1 MRVQEK
7 IWQSAD
13 VDVQDLL
20 EQLTSAE
27 QSRQVVVYDGPTC
40 KCSSEN
46 GTSRP
51 SCTLIA
57 MNCVRTVF
65 EVEKGLGAKISWAW
79 QRSRDDA
86 VADAEFLEDL
96 LAERTVQKIVS
107 ITAYLKLAI
116 GMNVGELCEIPL
128 FESVLSQTSY
138 VVEETSQVGF
148 FSLLDTMSVAAS
160 QRVTAA
166 VITCSNAVIV
176 CLKVKIA
183 HEDTYIIFDPH
194 AAFVKPNGPAF
205 FLERRKKIAAELLCD
220 FALLNST
227 EVYPDVQKYYA
238 RIFCPKE
245 SYLDTSM
252 GEDSFRDSLMSS
264 NGSAL
269 TETLLYLSRKAASA
283 KQVKEEPTTPTEEL
297 TKPKQNSRD
306 ELKIDTTPASVRT
319 LSDTSPSTNPNTLA
333 RTRLQKEFGWQ
344 LPLQGK
350 KINAPEKSPSDFA
363 QAPRIVLAAAAPSP
377 SEEVHPSREPRQ
389 SPRTPKV
396 SRPIKKDIGWQ
407 LALQQAQP
415 SANGNTQSE
424 TRSKKVARYD
434 PVTPP
439 AKRTGSGFVN
449 NDAAKTPDRLVS
461 PSTPPK
467 VTPPTQHN
475 KISSTGQRPA
485 RDDYSWKLALASK
498 SLDPLPRRPIEAPAD
513 ERPRP
518 TTLFEHSHVLDPP
531 PSASKAARANTPV
544 DTFICEVCF
553 ENFTVSQVARMPDCE
568 HGFCRD
574 CLRGY
579 VKAKLGEGQYPIHC
593 PVCSADKARTE
604 PGTVTQSVIEELGL
618 SQREFDKLQ
627 ELQLSAHS
635 FQLQCPSCH
644 ESMHVVRQEYL
655 EQDVLR
661 CPLPRCGHRWC
672 KACKKTI
679 TGASNNHACKA
690 DKKLDRLMRKKGWRY
705 CPGCTSPIQKES
717 GCNHMKCTS
726 PGCNVHFCYKCGA
739 LILDASTGQ
748 DVGVAVENHYLRCT
762 QFEKNHK
769 CTIQ

>member
-1 MRVQEK
+1 MPEK
-7 IWQSAD
+7 IWQSGD
-13 VDVQDLL
+13 VDVRDLL

-40 KCSSEN
+40 KCSNEN
-46 GTSRP
+46 STSRA
-51 SCTLIA
+51 SCTLLA

-86 VADAEFLEDL
+86 DADAEFLEDL

-116 GMNVGELCEIPL
+116 GMNVGELCETPL

-138 VVEETSQVGF
+138 VVQETSQVGF
-148 FSLLDTMSVAAS
+148 SAMLDTMSVTAS

-166 VITCSNAVIV
+166 VITHSNEVIV

-183 HEDTYIIFDPH
+183 LEDTYIIFDPH
-194 AAFVKPNGPAF
+194 AGSISPNGPAF
-205 FLERRKKIAAELLCD
+205 ILERRKKTAAELLSD
-220 FALLNST
+220 FAASKRT
-227 EVYPDVQKYYA
+227 KVSHPGVQKYYA

-245 SYLDTSM
+245 SYLDTTM
-252 GEDSFRDSLMSS
+252 GEDSFRNSLMSS
-264 NGSAL
+264 NGRAL
-269 TETLLYLSRKAASA
+269 TETLLYLSRKTTSA
-283 KQVKEEPTTPTEEL
+283 HQVKQEPATPTE
-297 TKPKQNSRD
+297 KQNSHD
-306 ELKIDTTPASVRT
+306 EIKIDTTPALP
-319 LSDTSPSTNPNTLA
+319 LSDLSPSTNPNTPA
-333 RTRLQKEFGWQ
+333 RTHLRKEFGWQ
-344 LPLQGK
+344 LSLQGK
-350 KINAPEKSPSDFA
+350 KISAPDKSLSDFA
-363 QAPRIVLAAAAPSP
+363 QAPRIITASAAPSP
-377 SEEVHPSREPRQ
+377 SEEVQPSREPRQ
-389 SPRTPKV
+389 SPKTPKA

-407 LALQQAQP
+407 LALQQAKP
-415 SANGNTQSE
+415 SVNGNTTSE
-424 TRSKKVARYD
+424 TISKKVAKHD

-439 AKRTGSGFVN
+439 AKRTASGFVN
-449 NDAAKTPDRLVS
+449 NDTAKTPNRLAS
-461 PSTPPK
+461 PSTPSK
-467 VTPPTQHN
+467 VTPPTQHHQTM
-475 KISSTGQRPA
+475 SVGQRA
-485 RDDYSWKLALASK
+485 SRSRDEYSWKLALASK

-513 ERPRP
+513 ERARP
-518 TTLFEHSHVLDPP
+518 TTLVEVAHVLDPP
-531 PSASKAARANTPV
+531 PSASKITPVSTPV

-568 HGFCRD
+568 HSFCRD
-574 CLRGY
+574 CLRSY
-579 VKAKLGEGQYPIHC
+579 VKAKLVEGRYPIPC
-593 PVCSADKARTE
+593 PVCSADKTRTE
-604 PGTVTQSVIEELGL
+604 PGTVNQSLMEELGL

-635 FQLQCPSCH
+635 VQLECPSCH
-644 ESMHVVRQEYL
+644 ESMFVVRQEYL

-679 TGASNNHACKA
+679 TGANNKHACKA
-690 DKKLDRLMRKKGWRY
+690 DKLDRLMRKKGWRY

-726 PGCNVHFCYKCGA
+726 PGCNVHFCYKCGV

-748 DVGVAVENHYLRCT
+748 DVGVAVDNHYLRCT
-762 QFEKNHK
+762 QFEKSHK

>member
-1 MRVQEK
+1 MPEK

-40 KCSSEN
+40 KCSNEN
-46 GTSRP
+46 STSRP
-51 SCTLIA
+51 SCTLLA
-57 MNCVRTVF
+57 MNCVRTFF

-128 FESVLSQTSY
+128 FESVMSQISY
-138 VVEETSQVGF
+138 VVQEASQVGF
-148 FSLLDTMSVAAS
+148 FSMLGTMSVAAS

-166 VITCSNAVIV
+166 VISHSNEVIV

-183 HEDTYIIFDPH
+183 QEDTYIIFDPH
-194 AAFVKPNGPAF
+194 AGSIAPNGPAF
-205 FLERRKKIAAELLCD
+205 ILERRKKTAAELLSD
-220 FALLNST
+220 FVASKRT
-227 EVYPDVQKYYA
+227 KVSHPDVQKYYA

-245 SYLDTSM
+245 SYLDTTM

-264 NGSAL
+264 NGGSL
-269 TETLLYLSRKAASA
+269 TETLLYLSRKTASA
-283 KQVKEEPTTPTEEL
+283 KQIKEEPTTPIEEL

-306 ELKIDTTPASVRT
+306 GLKIDTTPASVIP
-319 LSDTSPSTNPNTLA
+319 LSDLSPSTNPNALA

-344 LPLQGK
+344 LHLQGK
-350 KINAPEKSPSDFA
+350 KIYGPDKSPSDFA
-363 QAPRIVLAAAAPSP
+363 QAPRVATASAAPSP
-377 SEEVHPSREPRQ
+377 SEEVQPSREPRQ
-389 SPRTPKV
+389 SSRTPKV

-407 LALQQAQP
+407 MALQQAQP
-415 SANGNTQSE
+415 SVNGNTASE
-424 TRSKKVARYD
+424 TISRKVAKYD

-449 NDAAKTPDRLVS
+449 NDTAKTPDRLAS

-467 VTPPTQHN
+467 VTPPTQHH
-475 KISSTGQRPA
+475 KTPSVGQRPA
-485 RDDYSWKLALASK
+485 REDYSWKLALASK

-518 TTLFEHSHVLDPP
+518 TTLVELAHVLDPP
-531 PSASKAARANTPV
+531 PSASKTARPSTPE
-544 DTFICEVCF
+544 DIFICGVCF
-553 ENFTVSQVARMPDCE
+553 DNFAISQVAQMPDCE

-574 CLRGY
+574 CLRSHI
-579 VKAKLGEGQYPIHC
+579 KNKLGEGQYPILC
-593 PVCSADKARTE
+593 PACSADKTRTE
-604 PGTVTQSVIEELGL
+604 PGTVNQSLIEELGL

-635 FQLQCPSCH
+635 FQLQCP
-644 ESMHVVRQEYL
+644 R
-655 EQDVLR
+655 
-661 CPLPRCGHRWC
+661 
-672 KACKKTI
+672 
-679 TGASNNHACKA
+679 
-690 DKKLDRLMRKKGWRY
+690 
-705 CPGCTSPIQKES
+705 
-717 GCNHMKCTS
+717 
-726 PGCNVHFCYKCGA
+726 
-739 LILDASTGQ
+739 
-748 DVGVAVENHYLRCT
+748 
-762 QFEKNHK
+762 
-769 CTIQ
+769 